1 MILPEVVTVQG
12 TACNI
17 QSGQKLWNP
26 LRDIGLVEKESTPR
40 DVSGLV
46 LLPKMDVLDGEMLY
60 FLERWD
66 FHVL

>member
-1 MILPEVVTVQG
+1 MVNGDSHLYAKDRCLEQG
-12 TACNI
+12 
-17 QSGQKLWNP
+17 NP

-60 FLERWD
+60 FLEAWD